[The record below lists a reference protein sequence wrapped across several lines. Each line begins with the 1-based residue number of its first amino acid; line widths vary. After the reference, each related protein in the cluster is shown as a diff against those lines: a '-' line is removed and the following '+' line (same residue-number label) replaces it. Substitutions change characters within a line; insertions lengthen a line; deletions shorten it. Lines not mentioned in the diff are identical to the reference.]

1 VLTCEQFELIFERH
15 VVRFASVQI
24 HAEQEYLLAR
34 VVQRVQMKQVGHE
47 LVRVLQ
53 LTHVELVVIYVQ
65 MKAERIEFHIAIQ
78 NESSLFGQRL
88 LVHERRSAWRSVS
101 TCALVALFAQCVVLV
116 QVVKVNVVRDERL
129 EIAWRWR

>member
-1 VLTCEQFELIFERH
+1 MLTCEQFELIFERH
-15 VVRFASVQI
+15 VVRFACVQV

-47 LVRVLQ
+47 LIRVLQ

-65 MKAERIEFHIAIQ
+65 MKAERIEFHISIQ
-78 NESSLFGQRL
+78 DESSLFGQRL

-101 TCALVALFAQCVVLV
+101 TCGLVALFAQCVVLV